1 MGWEFI
7 LVVFEEIGLR
17 SFPLRKT
24 GVGGYFAT
32 TVTLSSGSYLMI
44 RGLVTYATWSRA

>member
-17 SFPLRKT
+17 TFLLRKT
-24 GVGGYFAT
+24 GVGFHFTT
-32 TVTLSSGSYLMI
+32 TVTLSAGSYLII
-44 RGLVTYATWSRA
+44 RGLVPYVTWPRA